1 MVCADGI
8 RLATRLWRPT
18 SPGPSS
24 GQSPGPWPVLL
35 MRQPYGRAIA
45 STVTYAHPRWYA
57 DQGFLVVVQ
66 DVRGCGDSEGE
77 FAGFGQEAADGAA
90 AVRWCRRLA
99 GSNGRVGT
107 YGFSYQGLSQLL
119 IAAPPA
125 AGSPQRLDDP
135 LPDCTAP
142 AMCGVDERLH
152 WATEGGAHWWSLG
165 LAWGLQLAAARCRRR
180 GDRSGWQRI
189 RASLDGGHYL
199 EEGVELLERFD
210 PGGMA
215 RGWLRLDPR
224 QPDGWSCHPVPTAVL
239 RRPMLLIGG
248 WHDPQLRGVL
258 DLLQRAHAVGGRPR
272 LRIGAWTHLD
282 WRGGIDALQ
291 LRFFRRH
298 LSGAAT
304 GSELLDATALGSATI
319 ASAAQPGRPAAVPST
334 GGADRYPSAG
344 DSPDP
349 VPAAAPAPP
358 APAPTAAYNER
369 TADIELSSDQ
379 LTSNQQANF
388 APANNELANTELS
401 INQMASNEPTSLA
414 PASKEPTNIESSNN
428 RLPSNQFPCSAPA
441 NNALPNNVLP
451 NHAQTS
457 DGQTNNG
464 QTDKA
469 LRHMEPAH
477 MEPANNQLALQ
488 CLRSGR
494 WWRRATLAETARRG
508 WRLRSRGLA
517 AVRSQEG
524 ELLPIE
530 APGSEAVGTTAVGT
544 TALGSVAGD
553 TVAIGTAAVGTA
565 AVGTPAVGTAG
576 GGTVVADTAGGG
588 TAGRGGRVSLVHDPW
603 RPVPS
608 RGGHLG
614 PRPGL
619 VQRQDL
625 DGRSDVA
632 CFTAP
637 PLLQPL
643 RLIGRPRLK
652 LPLRADQPAYDLC
665 VALAVVQGDG
675 SSLQLCTGLRRIL
688 AAEIWQR
695 TEQLVE
701 LQPLAVELQPGER
714 LRCAI
719 AAAAWPA
726 IAVNP
731 GDGSMPGAAGGP
743 DQRIITLE
751 LDLLGAH
758 LWLEPLIGPD

>member
-8 RLATRLWRPT
+8 RLATRLWRPP
-18 SPGPSS
+18 SSGPSS
-24 GQSPGPWPVLL
+24 GPWPVLL

-57 DQGFLVVVQ
+57 ERGFLVVVQ

-77 FAGFGQEAADGAA
+77 FIGFGQEAADGAA

-119 IAAPPA
+119 IAPPPPA
-125 AGSPQRLDDP
+125 AGTPQRLDDP

-189 RASLDGGHYL
+189 RTSLEAGHYL

-215 RGWLRLDPR
+215 RGWLRLDPGH
-224 QPDGWSCHPVPTAVL
+224 PEGWLCHPVPAALL

-291 LRFFRRH
+291 LRFFRRY
-298 LSGAAT
+298 LGGATT
-304 GSELLDATALGSATI
+304 GSAAMGSATV
-319 ASAAQPGRPAAVPST
+319 AAAGKPDQPATV
-334 GGADRYPSAG
+334 PSAG
-344 DSPDP
+344 G
-349 VPAAAPAPP
+349 
-358 APAPTAAYNER
+358 
-369 TADIELSSDQ
+369 I
-379 LTSNQQANF
+379 
-388 APANNELANTELS
+388 
-401 INQMASNEPTSLA
+401 
-414 PASKEPTNIESSNN
+414 
-428 RLPSNQFPCSAPA
+428 
-441 NNALPNNVLP
+441 
-451 NHAQTS
+451 
-457 DGQTNNG
+457 
-464 QTDKA
+464 
-469 LRHMEPAH
+469 
-477 MEPANNQLALQ
+477 EPANMEPVNNQPALQ

-494 WWRRATLAETARRG
+494 WWRRAALAETAGRG
-508 WRLRSRGLA
+508 WWLRSRGLA
-517 AVRSQEG
+517 AVRSEEG

-530 APGSEAVGTTAVGT
+530 APGTAAFGT
-544 TALGSVAGD
+544 VAG
-553 TVAIGTAAVGTA
+553 
-565 AVGTPAVGTAG
+565 
-576 GGTVVADTAGGG
+576 
-588 TAGRGGRVSLVHDPW
+588 GGRVSLVHDPW

-614 PRPGL
+614 PQPGL
-619 VQRQDL
+619 VQRRDL

-637 PLLQPL
+637 PLPQPL

-695 TEQLVE
+695 AEQLVE

-731 GDGSMPGAAGGP
+731 GDGSMPGAAAGS

-751 LDLLGAH
+751 LDLLGAQ
-758 LWLEPLIGPD
+758 LWLEPLIAAD

>member
-1 MVCADGI
+1 MRSVEGSSAGHGGEEIRPTTPRLVAPERVWRSWDSSTTGTGQDLRMVCADGI
-8 RLATRLWRPT
+8 RLATRLWRP
-18 SPGPSS
+18 SS
-24 GQSPGPWPVLL
+24 SSQSPGPWPVLL

-119 IAAPPA
+119 IAPPPPA
-125 AGSPQRLDDP
+125 AGTPQRLDDP

-189 RASLDGGHYL
+189 RASLEGGHYL

-224 QPDGWSCHPVPTAVL
+224 QPDGWLCHPVPTALL

-282 WRGGIDALQ
+282 WRGGIDSLQ

-298 LSGAAT
+298 LGGAAT
-304 GSELLDATALGSATI
+304 GAAAMGPATI
-319 ASAAQPGRPAAVPST
+319 DSAVKPGPPAAAPFAGST
-334 GGADRYPSAG
+334 DRHPTVAGGPEQ
-344 DSPDP
+344 

-358 APAPTAAYNER
+358 GAAPTPLHNG
-369 TADIELSSDQ
+369 
-379 LTSNQQANF
+379 
-388 APANNELANTELS
+388 PANT
-401 INQMASNEPTSLA
+401 
-414 PASKEPTNIESSNN
+414 
-428 RLPSNQFPCSAPA
+428 
-441 NNALPNNVLP
+441 ALPNRQLP
-451 NHAQTS
+451 N
-457 DGQTNNG
+457 D
-464 QTDKA
+464 
-469 LRHMEPAH
+469 R
-477 MEPANNQLALQ
+477 LALQ

-508 WRLRSRGLA
+508 WRLCSRGLA
-517 AVRSQEG
+517 AVRSGEG
-524 ELLPIE
+524 ELLPID
-530 APGSEAVGTTAVGT
+530 AP
-544 TALGSVAGD
+544 
-553 TVAIGTAAVGTA
+553 GTAA
-565 AVGTPAVGTAG
+565 
-576 GGTVVADTAGGG
+576 AD
-588 TAGRGGRVSLVHDPW
+588 GRVSLVHDPW

-614 PRPGL
+614 PQPGL

-632 CFTAP
+632 CFTTAP
-637 PLLQPL
+637 LPQPL

-652 LPLRADQPAYDLC
+652 LPLRADQPGYDLC
-665 VALAVVQGDG
+665 IALAVVQGDG

-695 TEQLVE
+695 AEQLVE

-731 GDGSMPGAAGGP
+731 GDGSMPGAVGGP

-758 LWLEPLIGPD
+758 LWLEPLIGAD